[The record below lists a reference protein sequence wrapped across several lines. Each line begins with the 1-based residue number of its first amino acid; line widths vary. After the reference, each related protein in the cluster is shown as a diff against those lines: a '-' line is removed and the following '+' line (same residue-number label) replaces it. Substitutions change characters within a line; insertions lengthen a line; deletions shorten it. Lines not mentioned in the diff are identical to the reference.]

1 MDVYDEVSKKRCN
14 LIEFIRETNERSLS
28 SDSDWTED
36 DIKVKKFA
44 MLAEEELES
53 KYVIE

>member
-1 MDVYDEVSKKRCN
+1 MDVYNEVSKKRCN

-36 DIKVKKFA
+36 DIKAKKIC
-44 MLAEEELES
+44 
-53 KYVIE
+53 YVG